1 MEIIYG
7 VVFTL
12 YVYLRFVLGNKFD
25 FTTLL
30 YGQIGSHKD
39 EATLHTLQLRRRAL
53 LLRRR
58 IVQLGQLILIDA
70 VDFGWLVGMIKPN
83 SELFRSLF
91 FVDCSMFLL
100 LN

>member
-12 YVYLRFVLGNKFD
+12 HLRFVLGNKFD
-25 FTTLL
+25 FATLL

-39 EATLHTLQLRRRAL
+39 ESALHTLQLRCRACRV

-58 IVQLGQLILIDA
+58 IVQLGQLILIDV
-70 VDFGWLVGMIKPN
+70 VDFGWWG
-83 SELFRSLF
+83 
-91 FVDCSMFLL
+91 
-100 LN
+100 